1 MTRAQLPNA
10 ITVSRMVMALPLL
23 WLLANARWQPALVLA
38 LLAGATD
45 VLDGFLAKHY
55 GWQSVLGGI
64 LDPIADKL
72 LLSVCF
78 LGLWSSQQ
86 LPTWIVATV
95 LLRDLV
101 VAIGAFAF
109 WRVTGALTPAPT
121 VLSKTATLSQ
131 LILVALMMAHL
142 AGFDILQRWVA
153 PLMLAAAFAT
163 VLSGAHYVVTY
174 SLRAWRARGGG
185 RDGGQA

>member
-1 MTRAQLPNA
+1 MTRSQLPNA

-23 WLLANARWQPALVLA
+23 WLLANSQYRPALVVA
-38 LLAGATD
+38 LVAGATD
-45 VLDGFLAKHY
+45 VVDGFLAKRY

-78 LGLWSSQQ
+78 LGLWSSEQ
-86 LPTWIVATV
+86 LPTWLVATI

-109 WRVTGALTPAPT
+109 WRVTGALRPAPT
-121 VLSKTATLSQ
+121 GISKAATLSQ
-131 LILVALMMAHL
+131 LILVALVLAHL
-142 AGFDILQRWVA
+142 SGVDVLQRWVA
-153 PLMLAAAFAT
+153 PLMLATAAAT
-163 VLSGAHYVVTY
+163 VFSGVDYVVSY
-174 SLRAWRARGGG
+174 SLRAWRAHRG
-185 RDGGQA
+185 RQ